1 MSFERVLVQWEARNF
16 DQIRLAEA
24 QPLRG
29 LSVVIKR
36 PRTRG
41 EAKQKELV
49 GLMAVAESG
58 IVNVSSFLAD
68 NRSNQG
74 SSELLNLVIKNSFKG
89 NLIHDL
95 I

>member
-16 DQIRLAEA
+16 DQIRLAEV

-49 GLMAVAESG
+49 GMTAVAESS
-58 IVNVSSFLAD
+58 IANVSSFLAD
-68 NRSNQG
+68 TQG
-74 SSELLNLVIKNSFKG
+74 SSEGPAATPK
-89 NLIHDL
+89 
-95 I
+95 

>member
-1 MSFERVLVQWEARNF
+1 MSFERVLAQWEAGNF
-16 DQIRLAEA
+16 DQIRPAEA
-24 QPLRG
+24 QPLSWIRQANSWS
-29 LSVVIKR
+29 LK
-36 PRTRG
+36 RG

-49 GLMAVAESG
+49 GMMAVAESG